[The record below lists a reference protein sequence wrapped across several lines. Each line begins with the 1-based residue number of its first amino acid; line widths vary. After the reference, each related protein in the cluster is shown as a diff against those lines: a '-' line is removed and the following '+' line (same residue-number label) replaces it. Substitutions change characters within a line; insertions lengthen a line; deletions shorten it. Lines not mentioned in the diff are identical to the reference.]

1 MCYSTKIQT
10 FRKLNT
16 ALFYVHFSLI
26 ICFVVTFCF
35 RKSNLPATHAA
46 LALQFL
52 GIWSSNMKMFACNEI
67 EPGLLYQQTLETIW
81 SFIFILWIH
90 TGSMVH
96 ACPKSLLAPFFFLE
110 PILNWHSIAFF
121 LSPDPTSAHLPIFRG
136 MRCRLLAKM
145 MSSFNFLDCSWPQR
159 QHPHLWKFDDCW
171 RDGRWPVA
179 EGFGIKLQEVNSVT
193 IFYFP

>member
-1 MCYSTKIQT
+1 MCI
-10 FRKLNT
+10 FLL
-16 ALFYVHFSLI
+16 LFVLLSLFVFANQ
-26 ICFVVTFCF
+26 ICLLLMLHWHC
-35 RKSNLPATHAA
+35 N
-46 LALQFL
+46 FL
-52 GIWSSNMKMFACNEI
+52 IWSSNMKMFACNEI

-159 QHPHLWKFDDCW
+159 QHPHLWKFDYCW

-193 IFYFP
+193 IFYFPYIFLTSY